1 MRSLFIKEISSFFSS
16 LTGYLVIG
24 VFLLLNSLFLWVVP
38 GQFNVVENGYATLDS
53 LFAISPWVFLF
64 LVPAITMRMIAEEK
78 RTGTLDLLYTRPV
91 TELQI
96 ILAKFLASWALVLLS
111 LLPTLIYFWSIS
123 RLGSPP
129 GNIDMGGTW
138 GSYIG
143 LLFLGGIYAAIG
155 VFASSL
161 TTNQIVAFIAAVFLS
176 FLLYLGF
183 DFLSGIA
190 ESGRMEFLV
199 ARMGISYHYNS
210 ISRGVIDSR
219 DILYFLGVITLF
231 ILGTRVVLQSSLWQR
246 GMSRKGLKVKN
257 LTHLGLAL
265 VLVILVGMLAEV
277 KFFRIDLTSEK
288 KHTLSQ
294 SSRQLM
300 EKLDNVVYVK
310 IYLDG
315 DLPAEF
321 MNFRKSIREL
331 MDEFRAY
338 GGEKLQ
344 YEFVNLYDEAD
355 ETLRNRMIG
364 DLYERG
370 LNVTNIQ
377 VRDGEGGSSARI
389 IFPGAIVGYGNM
401 ELPVNLLKNNP
412 SLSHELNLNNSIQTL
427 EYEFARAIHS
437 LTLKEV
443 PKIAFIEGH
452 GELDSLQTH
461 SLMNELKNF
470 FQVDRGYIQGNVEVL
485 HDYQALIVA
494 RPTKAF
500 SEADKFALDQYIM
513 QGGKV
518 LFFLDPVNPF
528 ADSLAGGTTVALA
541 NAVGLEDMLF
551 TYGVRIN
558 YNLLSDLQCNLVPV
572 NTAPAGQEAKF
583 TMMPWVYHPLLA
595 GPSSH
600 PVTRGLNYVLAQYA
614 STLDTVSGGGEV
626 RKTILLVSS
635 QASRKRDV
643 PLYISMEEVTVQ
655 ADPAIYQ
662 ASRLPVGVLLEGRF
676 SSFFKNYPVPEG
688 VTRQDWKPIHQGES
702 TSLFVLSDGDIP
714 ANEVQ
719 FEQGAFR
726 AQPLGY
732 DRYTRQTFG
741 NREFIM
747 NVVNYMTDESGI
759 MELRAREFKLRL
771 LNGEVIGQKQKLL
784 TWKGVNTLLP
794 LFLLL
799 LAGASI
805 QWVRKRRYKH

>member
-24 VFLLLNSLFLWVVP
+24 VFLLLNSLFMWIVP
-38 GQFNVVENGYATLDS
+38 GQFNVIANGYATLDS
-53 LFAISPWVFLF
+53 LFSISPWVFLF
-64 LVPAITMRMIAEEK
+64 LVPAITMRMISEER

-111 LLPTLIYFWSIS
+111 LLPTLIYFWSVS

-129 GNIDMGGTW
+129 GNMDMGGTW

-155 VFASSL
+155 IFASSL
-161 TTNQIVAFIAAVFLS
+161 TGNQIVAFIAAVFLS

-183 DFLSGIA
+183 DLLSGVA
-190 ESGRMEFLV
+190 ESGRIEFLV
-199 ARMGISYHYNS
+199 SRMGISYHYNS

-219 DILYFLGVITLF
+219 DILYFAGVMLLF
-231 ILGTRVVLQSSLWQR
+231 ILGTQTVLQSSKWQS
-246 GMSRKGLKVKN
+246 GMARRGLKMKN

-265 VLVILVGMLAEV
+265 VLVILLGLLAEM

-294 SSRQLM
+294 SSRQLLK
-300 EKLDNVVYVK
+300 ELDDVVYVK

-315 DLPAEF
+315 ELPAEF
-321 MNFRKSIREL
+321 VNFRKSVREL

-338 GGEKLQ
+338 GGDKLQ
-344 YEFVNLYDEAD
+344 YEFINLYDEAD

-364 DLYERG
+364 ELYERG

-389 IFPGAIVGYGNM
+389 IFPGAMASYGEVDM
-401 ELPVNLLKNNP
+401 PVNLLKNNP

-437 LTLKEV
+437 LTLEEV
-443 PKIAFIEGH
+443 SKIAFIEGH

-461 SLMNELKNF
+461 SLMDELKNF

-485 HDYQALIVA
+485 LNYEALIVA
-494 RPTKAF
+494 RPMQTF

-528 ADSLAGGTTVALA
+528 ADSLSGGTTVALA

-551 TYGVRIN
+551 TYGIRIN
-558 YNLLSDLQCNLVPV
+558 YNLLSDLQCNYVPV
-572 NTAPAGQEAKF
+572 NTAPAGQQAEF
-583 TMMPWVYHPLLA
+583 TMLPWVYYPLLA
-595 GPSSH
+595 GLTTH
-600 PVTRGLNYVLAQYA
+600 PVTRGLNYVLSQFA
-614 STLDTVSGGGEV
+614 SSLDTVSGGGEV
-626 RKTILLVSS
+626 SKTVLLATSP
-635 QASRKRDV
+635 ASRKRDV

-655 ADPAIYQ
+655 PDPALYQ
-662 ASRLPVGVLLEGRF
+662 SSQLPVGVLLEGKF
-676 SSFFKNYPVPEG
+676 ESFYKNYPVPEG
-688 VTRQDWKPIHQGES
+688 VTPADWKPIHQGES

-719 FEQGAFR
+719 FDQGEFR
-726 AQPLGY
+726 AQALGY

-741 NREFIM
+741 NSEFIM
-747 NVVNYMTDESGI
+747 NVVNYMCDETGI
-759 MELRAREFKLRL
+759 IELRSREFKLRL
-771 LNGEVIGQKQKLL
+771 LNKELISQKQQLLKWKLL
-784 TWKGVNTLLP
+784 NTLLP
-794 LFLLL
+794 LLLIL
-799 LAGASI
+799 VAGVAI
-805 QWVRKRRYKH
+805 QAVRKRRYAL